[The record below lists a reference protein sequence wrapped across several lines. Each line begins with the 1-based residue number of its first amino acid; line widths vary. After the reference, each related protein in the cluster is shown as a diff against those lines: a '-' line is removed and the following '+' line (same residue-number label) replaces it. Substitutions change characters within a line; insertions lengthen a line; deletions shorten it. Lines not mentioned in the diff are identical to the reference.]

1 MKLKIGTEKEAT
13 RIAGTGVAR
22 RTSAFGLSDGW
33 IVMAVT
39 ESDAKEATLSAAV
52 IISRIF
58 AIEWPSVHLR
68 AERFRSDR
76 LAGDAAFSLY
86 IAVLADS
93 INSFVPWPSV
103 CAARP
108 MDASTRSFRSP
119 VRPFT
124 E

>member
-1 MKLKIGTEKEAT
+1 MKLKIGTEKEGT

-22 RTSAFGLSDGW
+22 PTSAFGLSDSW
-33 IVMAVT
+33 VVMAVT
-39 ESDAKEATLSAAV
+39 ENDEKCARLVAAA
-52 IISRIF
+52 IIKRVF
-58 AIEWPSVHLR
+58 AIERPSVHLC
-68 AERFRSDR
+68 AERFGSDR
-76 LAGDAAFSLY
+76 FAVEAAFSLY
-86 IAVLADS
+86 IAGSADS

-124 E
+124 V